1 MTEEAYPPA
10 TLFARLLCDVM
21 IPAEVAMAI
30 RIQGYD
36 VVEART
42 FPVEMQQDDCAL
54 LTAATQQQRVVITC
68 NYSDPQSNFCLI
80 HAEWQA
86 QGKDHCG
93 IILIPQYQLSSR
105 LRRWEV
111 RDRLLSFL
119 NHYLANELRN
129 QLWWLPQA

>member
-1 MTEEAYPPA
+1 MSEEAPPSA

-21 IPAEVAMAI
+21 IPAEVATAI
-30 RIQGYD
+30 RTQGYD

-42 FPVEMQQDDCAL
+42 FPIEIQQDDRAL
-54 LTAATQQQRVVITC
+54 LTAATQQQCVVITC

-93 IILIPQYQLSSR
+93 IVLIPQYQLSNR

-119 NHYLANELRN
+119 ITT
-129 QLWWLPQA
+129 